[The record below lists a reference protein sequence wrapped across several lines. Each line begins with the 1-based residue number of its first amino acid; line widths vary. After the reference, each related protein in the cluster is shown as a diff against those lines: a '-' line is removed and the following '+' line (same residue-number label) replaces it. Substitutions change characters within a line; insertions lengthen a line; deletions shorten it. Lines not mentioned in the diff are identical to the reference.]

1 MLTITKQN
9 FVPLS
14 LLGKKK
20 QIKNEN
26 NSSYSR
32 TLRLHEIP
40 RQIDA
45 GFGWEKTLDF
55 FERVFLFGGDEGD
68 EKQFLSLQ
76 IN

>member
-1 MLTITKQN
+1 LA
-9 FVPLS
+9 
-14 LLGKKK
+14 KK

-26 NSSYSR
+26 NSCHSR
-32 TLRLHEIP
+32 TLRFHTIS
-40 RQIDA
+40 RQTDA
-45 GFGWEKTLDF
+45 GFGREKTLDF